1 MTFNKFFR
9 SKRSEQNY
17 WNFCKFRAKKLSLQI
32 FNFECFWLVS
42 FSSLTLTG
50 LLRAIA
56 KSKPHSSVTKKKN
69 EVLLQKS
76 LSPKNHLKVSGNEK
90 IENFTIGTL
99 ALQNEADE
107 NKGPK
112 WRRPVTPLSHFC
124 NKGVWNHQSDHN
136 VSF

>member
-1 MTFNKFFR
+1 MFLKQKMTFNKFFR
-9 SKRSEQNY
+9 SKRSERNY
-17 WNFCKFRAKKLSLQI
+17 WNFCKFPAKRLSLQI
-32 FNFECFWLVS
+32 FNFECFWLVN

-90 IENFTIGTL
+90 FENFTIGTL
-99 ALQNEADE
+99 ALQDEADE
-107 NKGPK
+107 NKGLK
-112 WRRPVTPLSHFC
+112 
-124 NKGVWNHQSDHN
+124 
-136 VSF
+136 